1 MTTTAVCGVCE
12 EDISWRCSRCTKME
26 AATHV
31 HTSELAAYEEEI
43 SATANSC
50 QSHPSFSTS
59 LMQANRTKDGQ
70 PVNKLE

>member
-1 MTTTAVCGVCE
+1 MVVAAIEARGT

-31 HTSELAAYEEEI
+31 HTSELAAYEEQI

-59 LMQANRTKDGQ
+59 LMKANRTKDGQ

>member
-1 MTTTAVCGVCE
+1 VVVAAIEARGT

-31 HTSELAAYEEEI
+31 HTSELAAYEEQI

>member
-1 MTTTAVCGVCE
+1 MLQKKSCRPFRTNMTSTAVCGICK

-31 HTSELAAYEEEI
+31 HTSELAVYKEEI

-59 LMQANRTKDGQ
+59 LM
-70 PVNKLE
+70 

>member
-1 MTTTAVCGVCE
+1 MVVAAIEARGT
-12 EDISWRCSRCTKME
+12 EDISCRCSRCTKME

-59 LMQANRTKDGQ
+59 LMQANLTNDGQ

>member
-1 MTTTAVCGVCE
+1 
-12 EDISWRCSRCTKME
+12 ME

-31 HTSELAAYEEEI
+31 HTSELAVYKEEI

-59 LMQANRTKDGQ
+59 LMQADLTKDGQ